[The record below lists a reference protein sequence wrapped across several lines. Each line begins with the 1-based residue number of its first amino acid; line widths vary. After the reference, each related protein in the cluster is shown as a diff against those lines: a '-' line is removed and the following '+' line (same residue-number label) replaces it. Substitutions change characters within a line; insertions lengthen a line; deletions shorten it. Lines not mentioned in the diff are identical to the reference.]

1 MNYIFYEIETKPC
14 LMMFLPRGNKEKRRK
29 NMEDT
34 LHITIG
40 SLWMWISVLPKVQ
53 MLIEEILGRGR
64 MA

>member
-1 MNYIFYEIETKPC
+1 
-14 LMMFLPRGNKEKRRK
+14 MMFPPRENRGKKEKK
-29 NMEDT
+29 NMKDR

-40 SLWMWISVLPKVQ
+40 SLWMWMSVLPKVQ